1 MKRVILAVVLM
12 AAVVA
17 FNIFSICYVTGAKNE
32 ITKKLDFLYE
42 TAAEGN
48 APKTAEECEKFT
60 EYWLQKHHG
69 LSRIVRHDLIDQI
82 TIGVSRL
89 APLAQ
94 YGETGELS
102 SEILRCK
109 ILTEQLWDSE
119 MPFLRNIF

>member
-1 MKRVILAVVLM
+1 MKRVVLAVFLM
-12 AAVVA
+12 AAVIA
-17 FNIFSICYVTGAKNE
+17 FNIFSLCYLTSVKNE
-32 ITKKLDFLYE
+32 ITEKLDFLYE

-48 APKTAEECEKFT
+48 HDKTAEECEKFT
-60 EYWLQKHHG
+60 EYWLEKHHA
-69 LSRIVRHDLIDQI
+69 LCRLVRHDAIDQI
-82 TIGVSRL
+82 TLGVSRF

-94 YGETGELS
+94 YDETGELS